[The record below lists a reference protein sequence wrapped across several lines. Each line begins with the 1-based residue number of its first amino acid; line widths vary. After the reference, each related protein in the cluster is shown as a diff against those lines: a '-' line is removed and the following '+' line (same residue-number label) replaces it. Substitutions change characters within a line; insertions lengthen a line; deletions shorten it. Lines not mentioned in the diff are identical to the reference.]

1 MSMYLPTID
10 YFSLLKPSQH
20 LITLPVEIF
29 GCEQHKP
36 ILVNLSKNKC
46 IWIIRT
52 SPRIRRKAG
61 EPVFKEGRLRVA
73 LGEEAA
79 STNGQ
84 PSRGAPVQTGELLE
98 R

>member
-1 MSMYLPTID
+1 MHLPAID
-10 YFSLLKPSQH
+10 YFSLLKPSWH
-20 LITLPVEIF
+20 LIILPVEIF

-46 IWIIRT
+46 IWIIR
-52 SPRIRRKAG
+52 SSSRIRGKAG
-61 EPVFKEGRLRVA
+61 EPVFREGRLRVA

-79 STNGQ
+79 SANGQ
-84 PSRGAPVQTGELLE
+84 PSRGAPVQTGELAE